1 MGAPLADMEDEARRV
16 LAGAE
21 ERGVTLR
28 LIGGLAV
35 RLHSGV
41 GRLPAFER
49 EFKDIDFATRSAEA
63 RAADALFVVLGYE
76 PSREFNALNAG
87 RRAIYGDPAN
97 DRHVDLF
104 FERFEMCHRIP
115 IMDRMQLER
124 GTIPLAELLLTKLQI
139 VEINEKDQR
148 DVCALLHEH
157 PVGDSDDETVN
168 AGEIARLCAADWG
181 LWRTCGLNLEKLR
194 EAVGRYEV
202 ADAERQVVRD
212 RIDALWAR
220 IEAEPKS
227 RKWKLRD
234 RIGDRR
240 QWYLDPE
247 EVGAG

>member
-1 MGAPLADMEDEARRV
+1 MSAPLPDMVDEARRV
-16 LAGAE
+16 LAAAQ

-35 RLHSGV
+35 QLHAGPE
-41 GRLPAFER
+41 RPAAFAR
-49 EFKDIDFATRSAEA
+49 EFKDIDFATRSAES
-63 RAADALFVVLGYE
+63 RAADTLFVDIGYE

-115 IMDRMQLER
+115 IMDRVPAGQ

-148 DVCALLHEH
+148 DVCALLYEH
-157 PVGDSDDETVN
+157 PVGESDEETIN

-181 LWRTCGLNLEKLR
+181 LWRTCGLNLEKLPD
-194 EAVGRYEV
+194 AVDRYELP
-202 ADAERQVVRD
+202 DAGQRVIRQRVD
-212 RIDALWAR
+212 ELWAR
-220 IEAEPKS
+220 IESEPKS